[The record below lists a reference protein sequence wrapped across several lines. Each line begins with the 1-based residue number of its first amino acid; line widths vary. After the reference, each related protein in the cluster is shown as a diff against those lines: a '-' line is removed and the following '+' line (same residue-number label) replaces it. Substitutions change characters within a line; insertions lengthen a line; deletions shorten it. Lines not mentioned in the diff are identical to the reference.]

1 MNSRQLNLNPS
12 SLFKGQAGLVI
23 RKILGAPGYKWT
35 GRELALELGLS
46 QAWVNRVL
54 THLLKEKLV
63 FRNSQGR
70 NSTTEIKNTQEI
82 LGQWIK
88 FYHINRNP
96 FTFYLKADPLKNL
109 QEISSKENFIYALT
123 GFEAANRIKKVVTNA
138 PPMVYVWP
146 RSETSA
152 PGAPEALFRP
162 KNKCPEL
169 FGNILT
175 KLENVYDFIPV
186 QKKANL
192 IILKPMQKEAVFFE
206 SKIINGSPLVSPIQ
220 LFLDLYGLSRGF
232 FIIEQLSEYWKKNEI
247 TYAL

>member
-23 RKILGAPGYKWT
+23 RKILGSPGRQWT

-54 THLLKEKLV
+54 AHLLKEKLV
-63 FRNSQGR
+63 LRNPQGR
-70 NSTTEIKNTQEI
+70 NSTTEIKNTRE
-82 LGQWIK
+82 LLNQWTK
-88 FYHINRNP
+88 YYHINQNP
-96 FTFYLKADPLKNL
+96 FTFYLKTDSLKNL
-109 QEISSKENFIYALT
+109 QKISLRENFTYALT
-123 GFEAANRIKKVVTNA
+123 GFEAVNKIKKVVHNV
-138 PPMVYVWP
+138 PSMVYVWP

-162 KNKCPEL
+162 KNKCPES
-169 FGNILT
+169 FEDILT

-192 IILKPMQKEAVFFE
+192 ILLKPVQKEAVFFE
-206 SKIINGSPLVSPIQ
+206 SKIVNGSPLVSPVQ
-220 LFLDLYGLSRGF
+220 LFLDLYGLSRGL
-232 FIIEQLSEYWKKNEI
+232 FIIEQLSDYWKKNKI
-247 TYAL
+247 IYAL